1 MKSKIFSQNNMGGAL
16 LLLFFLFASQTR
28 LFDFF
33 IDTVLGRMALIVLL
47 IITSYLNK
55 ILGVVLVLMI
65 IICMN
70 NNKRDYYMEG
80 FTGDASGNAPSDA
93 SGNAAGSGKPI
104 PAKLAVAKK
113 AKDASG
119 NSVEGFDVLGI
130 ENTLKRGKN
139 SNTINSQGNS
149 QGNSGDIE
157 PFHESFFGNSF
168 TAFSGNSS

>member
-1 MKSKIFSQNNMGGAL
+1 MKSNIFSQNNMGGAL

-33 IDTVLGRMALIVLL
+33 IDTVLGRMALILLL

-65 IICMN
+65 IIFMN

-80 FTGDASGNAPSDA
+80 FTGDASGNALDA
-93 SGNAAGSGKPI
+93 SGNSVGSDTPT
-104 PAKLAVAKK
+104 PAKIALAKK
-113 AKDASG
+113 VNDASG

-149 QGNSGDIE
+149 QGNSDYVE

>member
-28 LFDFF
+28 LFNFF
-33 IDTVLGRMALIVLL
+33 IDTVLGRMVLIILL

-55 ILGVVLVLMI
+55 ILGVIFVLMI
-65 IICMN
+65 IIFMN
-70 NNKRDYYMEG
+70 NQKRDYYMEG
-80 FTGDASGNAPSDA
+80 FTADASGNSRNDASGNAT
-93 SGNAAGSGKPI
+93 GSGKPT
-104 PAKLAVAKK
+104 PAKIAVAKK
-113 AKDASG
+113 AKDASV

-139 SNTINSQGNS
+139 SNTMNSQGGSQGNS
-149 QGNSGDIE
+149 SYVE

>member
-33 IDTVLGRMALIVLL
+33 IDTVLGRMTLIILL

-80 FTGDASGNAPSDA
+80 FTGDASGNAPDA
-93 SGNAAGSGKPI
+93 SGNTAGSGKPT
-104 PAKLAVAKK
+104 PAKLALAKK

-139 SNTINSQGNS
+139 SNTMNSQGNS
-149 QGNSGDIE
+149 QGNSGYVE